1 MQLRKK
7 KQKRSPDQTEKKF
20 DWNLLKRFIAYL
32 APHKAKLMLMYLAT
46 IVQVG
51 TTILIPV
58 IMQISID
65 VHISA
70 KNLNGLLIMCGFLAA
85 ALAGMFVSA
94 RIQGKLLTGIGYDV
108 LFSLRHDLFSHLQKL
123 SFRYF
128 DGQKTGR
135 IMTRI
140 TSDVQILEEMLR
152 GGLTTLF
159 VDILMLAGIILMMLF
174 LDLRLSLVLLV
185 TIPLFSILV
194 FYVRKRLMV
203 VARAIQKRLGSV
215 NAFLN
220 ESISGIKVIR
230 SFAREDINAGNF
242 RKRNGEY
249 YDEAK
254 KFYPLNAFFWQSV
267 TTIATIGI
275 SLVLLGGGILLSKQL
290 ITIGVIAAFL
300 SYINRFFHPMQR
312 LSNLLNQ
319 MSRSMASCERIFEIL
334 DEKPDIED
342 SESVLKDP
350 EIKNGEV
357 IFENLHFSYNENEP
371 VLKGINLKVPEGKTA
386 AIVGSTGAGKT
397 TMINLLS
404 RFYDPVKGRIL
415 IDGIDLK
422 KYPQKKYRRQIA
434 TVMQDAIIFSGSIL
448 DNIRYAKPEA
458 DIEEVKKVAARMG
471 IDEMF
476 SSMPDGYNTE
486 VGERG
491 SNLSLG
497 QKQLI
502 AFARA
507 LLRDPKI
514 MILDEASSYI
524 DTYTEKLVQQAMN
537 YLRRDRTTFIIA
549 HRLSTIREADFIIVI
564 NEGRIMES
572 GTHAE
577 LLAGNG
583 YYAKLLKSQYSPGAE

>member
-1 MQLRKK
+1 MQLKKRK
-7 KQKRSPDQTEKKF
+7 QPADPDNRKF
-20 DWNLLKRFIAYL
+20 DWKLLKRFIAYL
-32 APHKAKLMLMYLAT
+32 APHRAKLVLMYLT
-46 IVQVG
+46 TVIQVG
-51 TTILIPV
+51 TTILIPI
-58 IMQISID
+58 IMQIAID
-65 VHISA
+65 VHISSGNM
-70 KNLNGLLIMCGFLAA
+70 KGLAVMCGFLAA
-85 ALAGMFVSA
+85 VLAAMFVSA
-94 RIQGKLLTGIGYDV
+94 RIQGKLLTSIGYDV

-140 TSDVQILEEMLR
+140 TSDVQILEELLR

-159 VDILMLAGIILMMLF
+159 VDILMLAGITIMMLF
-174 LDLRLSLVLLV
+174 LDIRLSLVLLV

-194 FYVRKRLMV
+194 FFVRSRIIII
-203 VARAIQKRLGSV
+203 ARGLQKKLGSV

-230 SFAREDINAGNF
+230 SFAREDINTGDF
-242 RKRNGEY
+242 RGKNGEY
-249 YDEAK
+249 YAEAK

-267 TTIATIGI
+267 TTIGTIGI
-275 SLVLLGGGILLSKQL
+275 SLVLLGGGILLSKQM

-300 SYINRFFHPMQR
+300 SYINRFFQPMQR

-319 MSRSMASCERIFEIL
+319 LSRSMASCERIFEIL
-334 DEKPDIED
+334 DEQPEIED
-342 SESVLKDP
+342 PENALDNP
-350 EIKNGEV
+350 EIKQGEV
-357 IFENLHFSYNENEP
+357 IFENIHFSYNENEP
-371 VLKGINLKVPEGKTA
+371 VLNGIDLKVPAGKTA

-397 TMINLLS
+397 TLINLLS

-415 IDGIDLK
+415 VDGSDLK
-422 KYPQKKYRRQIA
+422 KYPQKEYRSQIA
-434 TVMQDAIIFSGSIL
+434 TVMQDAIIFSGSIF

-458 DIEEVKKVAARMG
+458 DISEVREVAARMG

-476 SSMPDGYNTE
+476 SSMPQGYDTE

-507 LLRDPKI
+507 LIRDPKI

-524 DTYTEKLVQQAMN
+524 DTYTERLVQQAMN
-537 YLRRDRTTFIIA
+537 YLRKDRTTFIIA
-549 HRLSTIREADFIIVI
+549 HRLSTISEADMIIVI
-564 NEGRIMES
+564 NEGEIVES

-577 LLAGNG
+577 LLAGCG
-583 YYAKLLKSQYSPGAE
+583 HYAELLKTQYSGLDNAE